1 LLFVIGDRSFNLT
14 FVDEISEIVSKSNGG
29 NGLSAYTNLNQN
41 LTYFI
46 AKKLE
51 SLSLKLNTGKVI
63 PSFAVQP
70 DQGDRFQVLAVAN
83 SQRVIKVRGSQTDGR
98 LMIME
103 GEILVGEGP
112 PIHIHHREDE
122 YFHVLKGEIEFEVG
136 DRKILGKEGT
146 WVYAPRYI
154 KHRYR
159 NVNSTGARLEFV
171 FQPAGIEDY
180 FEEVSRV
187 IVAQQPDWQ
196 EQAAAVADKYDIELL
211 GTPDW
216 TG

>member
-1 LLFVIGDRSFNLT
+1 LTLVDAIGDIT
-14 FVDEISEIVSKSNGG
+14 SKSQNGKS
-29 NGLSAYTNLNQN
+29 LSAYTNLNQN

-51 SLSLKLNTGKVI
+51 SLSLKLNSGKLI

-83 SQRVIKVRGSQTDGR
+83 SQRLIKVRGSQTNGR

-122 YFHVLKGEIEFEVG
+122 YFHVLKGEIEFKIG
-136 DRKILGKEGT
+136 DQKIIGREGT

-159 NVNSTGARLEFV
+159 NVNSMGARLEFV

-187 IVAQQPDWQ
+187 IVAQQPDW
-196 EQAAAVADKYDIELL
+196 EDQAAAVAKKYHIELL